1 MIADDDQRL
10 PDRCDRMKSNRKR
23 LGDLLV
29 EAGII
34 TEENLQDTLTYKK
47 EGQKIGDALLE
58 RGLINEQQLIE
69 VLEFQLG
76 IPQISLFRYPIDTAV
91 ISLIAKDFAFRNLVM
106 PIRKDGN
113 QLIVA
118 MHDPMDYIALDDMG
132 LSTGLVISPVIAKK
146 EEIIASLYKYF
157 SKTETF
163 EELDMDRIADENLA
177 GEDAPAVKLVN
188 QLLEVGV
195 QMKASDIHI
204 DPQESKIHIRYR
216 VDGILRTERIL
227 SKKIYSLLIARIKIL
242 ANLNITETRLPQD
255 GRIKLDVNA
264 TPVDLRISLLPT
276 IYGEKIVIR
285 ILDLSNVMIHL
296 SQLGFNK
303 VNGQAFVKMIER
315 PSGMILI
322 TGPTGSGKTS
332 TLYAAL
338 NHLNTEQVNIITVE
352 DPVEYQMKGINQVQV
367 NPSIGLTFAS
377 GLRSILRQDPN
388 IVMIGEIRDRET
400 AEIAVRASLT
410 GHLVLSTLHTNS
422 ALSTIPR
429 LLDMDVEPYLVVSS
443 LIGVIAQRLVRKV
456 CPDCKIEYTPSA
468 MERNLFQKRG
478 IPVQSLYRGEGCP
491 SCQNS
496 GYHGRI
502 AIHEVLNIDDT
513 IQTMMM
519 NNKPL
524 SEIKQYLVLNGMI
537 FLIDDGLLK
546 AKQGM
551 TTIEEVLRVARHD

>member
-1 MIADDDQRL
+1 MRAQ
-10 PDRCDRMKSNRKR
+10 RKR

-47 EGQKIGDALLE
+47 EGQKMGDALLE

-76 IPQISLFRYPIDTAV
+76 VPQISLFRYPVDTAV
-91 ISLIAKDFAFRNLVM
+91 LSLIAKDFAFRNLVI

-146 EEIIASLYKYF
+146 EEIIASLYKYYN
-157 SKTETF
+157 KTETF
-163 EELDMDRIADENLA
+163 EELDMNRIATENLA

-204 DPQESKIHIRYR
+204 DPQESKILIRYR
-216 VDGILRTERIL
+216 VDGILRTERVL
-227 SKKIYSLLIARIKIL
+227 SKNIYSLLIARIKIL

-276 IYGEKIVIR
+276 VFGEKIVIR
-285 ILDLSNVMIHL
+285 ILDLSNVMIQL

-338 NHLNTEQVNIITVE
+338 HHLNTEQVNIITVE

-443 LIGVIAQRLVRKV
+443 LIGVIAQRLIRKV

-478 IPVQSLYRGEGCP
+478 IAVQSLYRGKGCP

-524 SEIKQYLVLNGMI
+524 SEIKQYTVQNGMI
-537 FLIDDGLLK
+537 FLVDDGLLK

-551 TTIEEVLRVARHD
+551 TTVEEVLRVARHE

>member
-1 MIADDDQRL
+1 
-10 PDRCDRMKSNRKR
+10 MKSERKR

-29 EAGII
+29 EAGMI
-34 TEENLQDTLTYKK
+34 TKENLQDTLKNKK
-47 EGQKIGDALLE
+47 AGQKMGDALLE
-58 RGLINEQQLIE
+58 RRLINEQQLIE

-76 IPQISLFRYPIDTAV
+76 IPHTNLYQCPIDTSV
-91 ISLIAKDFAFRNLVM
+91 LSLISKDFAFRNLLI
-106 PIRKDGN
+106 PIQREGN
-113 QLIVA
+113 QLTVA

-132 LSTGLVISPVIAKK
+132 LSTGLVIAPVIAKK
-146 EEIIASLYKYF
+146 EEIIASLYKYY
-157 SKTETF
+157 SRRETF
-163 EELDMDRIADENLA
+163 EELDMNRIATENLA

-188 QLLEVGV
+188 QLLEAGL

-204 DPQESKIHIRYR
+204 DPQESTILIRYR

-227 SKKIYSLLIARIKIL
+227 SKNIYSLLIARIKIL

-276 IYGEKIVIR
+276 VFGEKIVIR
-285 ILDLSNVMIHL
+285 ILDLSNVMIQL

-303 VNGQAFVKMIER
+303 VNGQAFGAMIER

-338 NHLNTEQVNIITVE
+338 NQLNTEQVNIITVE

-443 LIGVIAQRLVRKV
+443 LIGVIAQRLIRKV
-456 CPDCKIEYTPSA
+456 CPDCKVAYTPSE

-478 IPVQSLYRGEGCP
+478 IPVQALHRGKGCP

-502 AIHEVLNIDDT
+502 AIHEVLNIDDE
-513 IQTMMM
+513 IQSMMM

-524 SEIKQYLVLNGMI
+524 SEIKQYTVRNGMI

-546 AKQGM
+546 AKQGL
-551 TTIEEVLRVARHD
+551 TTVEEVLRVALQD